1 MIGLIKRVFAMEPA
15 VDFKQQLKQGAVI
28 VDVRTKQEYN
38 SGHIANAINIPVN
51 EIAENLHRLP
61 GKDVCIITCCASG
74 MRSGK
79 AAGILKTHGYTNV
92 HNGGGWSQLQN
103 KL

>member
-1 MIGLIKRVFAMEPA
+1 MEPA
-15 VDFKQQLKQGAVI
+15 FDYKQQLAQGAVI
-28 VDVRTKQEYN
+28 IDVRTKQEYT
-38 SGHIANAINIPVN
+38 SGHIAHAINIPVN
-51 EIAENLHRLP
+51 ELADNLHRLP

-92 HNGGGWSQLQN
+92 HNGGGWNQLQN